1 MTDLIQIQIRKRLDE
16 YFRLVQR
23 ESWLKMRQ
31 NRKFTLVQL
40 SSVRLILFVSA
51 ATSWLISN
59 EIREVIRAKKYD
71 FKITLALDQFWSLKK
86 MVLERRHGE

>member
-23 ESWLKMRQ
+23 ESWLKMHQ

>member
-71 FKITLALDQFWSLKK
+71 FKITLALDQFLSLKK

>member
-71 FKITLALDQFWSLKK
+71 FKMTLALDQFWSLKK

>member
-40 SSVRLILFVSA
+40 SSVCLILFVSA

>member
-1 MTDLIQIQIRKRLDE
+1 MTDLIQIQIRNRLDE